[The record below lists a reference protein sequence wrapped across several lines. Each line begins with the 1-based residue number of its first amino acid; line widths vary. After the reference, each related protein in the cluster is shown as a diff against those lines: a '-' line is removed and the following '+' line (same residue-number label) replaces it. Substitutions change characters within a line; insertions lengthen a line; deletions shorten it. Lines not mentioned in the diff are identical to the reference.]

1 MNPVRRIPRWEGVA
15 VLLVTLACWSSVPLF
30 IRHLAA
36 YVDHWSNNGWR
47 YGASALFWLPAV
59 LWALGR
65 GRLSRTIWKAAL
77 VPALF
82 NTGAQVAF
90 TAAHEFVNPG
100 LLTFGMRLQ
109 LVAVAAGAYL
119 LFPAERATIASARY
133 LSGIALLVAG
143 IAGVLLAG
151 DGVLQGNSAH
161 GVVLAVGAGLGYGAY
176 GLSVRRFMTG
186 FHPVY
191 AFGVIAL
198 YTGAALLYF
207 AVVAA
212 AAALVRLASERWR
225 RRILA

>member
-1 MNPVRRIPRWEGVA
+1 MNPARRIPRWEGVA

-30 IRHLAA
+30 IQHLAA

-119 LFPAERATIASARY
+119 LFPAERATIASARCC
-133 LSGIALLVAG
+133 
-143 IAGVLLAG
+143 
-151 DGVLQGNSAH
+151 
-161 GVVLAVGAGLGYGAY
+161 
-176 GLSVRRFMTG
+176 
-186 FHPVY
+186 
-191 AFGVIAL
+191 
-198 YTGAALLYF
+198 
-207 AVVAA
+207 AA
-212 AAALVRLASERWR
+212 AIEASVGTPLFGSLATLIEMR
-225 RRILA
+225 RRRRSSGVEISSVHAASIAA